1 MRAVATTLPS
11 VSPQGVETL
20 TTEYTNIIE
29 AIIAGVKPDA
39 KIMATSYR
47 TFTISCAILDAIE
60 PEIPTIAGKIDVV
73 AQVTREQRREFLYGT
88 TVVDGCIKGGTGE
101 VAS

>member
-39 KIMATSYR
+39 LIRATSYR

-60 PEIPTIAGKIDVV
+60 PEIPTIAGKINVT
-73 AQVTREQRREFLYGT
+73 AEVTREQRREFLHGAT
-88 TVVDGCIKGGTGE
+88 ITNCDRAGG
-101 VAS
+101 A